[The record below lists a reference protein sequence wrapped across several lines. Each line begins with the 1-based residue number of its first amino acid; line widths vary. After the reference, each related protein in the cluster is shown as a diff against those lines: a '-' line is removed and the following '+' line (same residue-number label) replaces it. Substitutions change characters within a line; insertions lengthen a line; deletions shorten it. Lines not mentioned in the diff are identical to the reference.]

1 MELGTKR
8 RTIVL
13 WSICGVLAAL
23 GAMLVVI
30 GIAEAEF
37 NLIFGGSV
45 ILLLAAVFLLHDLVI
60 RPTGDGAQPSSAEKA
75 AWSMLGLCIGAL
87 LVLGQM
93 VAGLYKPGFPAYLM
107 LAAYMAI
114 VPFYPLYRRRWLE
127 HDKRRCEVLE
137 DERDHVFKSKGERW
151 AKRTLELALIT
162 MTVIFLVFPQILRD
176 LHNPLQVGG
185 LLLAII
191 LSANAVGEARTALLY
206 WKDRRA

>member
-45 ILLLAAVFLLHDLVI
+45 ILLLAAVCLLHDLVI
-60 RPTGDGAQPSSAEKA
+60 RPTGDGVQPSSAEKA
-75 AWSMLGLCIGAL
+75 AWSTLGLCIAAL

-93 VAGLYKPGFPAYLM
+93 TAGVYKPGFAAYLM
-107 LAAYMAI
+107 LAAYMTI
-114 VPFYPLYRRRWLE
+114 VLFYPLYRRRWLE
-127 HDKRRCEVLE
+127 HDQRRYEVLE
-137 DERDHVFKSKGERW
+137 DERDHVFRSKGERW
-151 AKRTLELALIT
+151 AKRTLELALVAIA
-162 MTVIFLVFPQILRD
+162 VIFVVFPQTLRD